1 MLTTAVQRKSGCKS
15 YDANMA
21 KLGYSISGNSW
32 DLFGKSLNVDSKH
45 GSLRRTTANV
55 HALTYFVCLTTGC
68 YSAHGKL
75 LQLA

>member
-1 MLTTAVQRKSGCKS
+1 
-15 YDANMA
+15 
-21 KLGYSISGNSW
+21 
-32 DLFGKSLNVDSKH
+32 LFGKSLNVDSKH